1 MKTFLHEFKQKY
13 IPDLS
18 SRRYLTT
25 RETLRRYFLNRH
37 LPYRRYSL
45 SDLKERRKDILF
57 ILGSNRSINEI
68 TDEEWAEIGKHD
80 SLGFNY
86 WIFHKFVPTYFSLE
100 YGSDSEVNNYHM
112 DCIQRRFNDY
122 KNTIFLVHSRERRRG
137 MSPWLLPEYYP
148 PNPHT
153 FFYTFPHLVKCPAER
168 PFRREDFKNSIF
180 YRGSLNLHLH
190 VARLIGYRCIVLVGC
205 EMDSSTTF
213 YENYPEAQWI
223 FQIDGYVPSKEER
236 AKIKYGGAYDSKGK
250 HNFIKLILAINK
262 YVLQPEGIKLYVY
275 NKKSLL
281 YPEIPLFRFD

>member
-1 MKTFLHEFKQKY
+1 MKKLLHEFYQKF

-18 SRRYLTT
+18 SRRFLPIG
-25 RETLRRYFLNRH
+25 ETLRRYYYNRNIPFTKH
-37 LPYRRYSL
+37 SL
-45 SDLKERRKDILF
+45 SDLRKKRKDILF

-68 TDEEWAEIGKHD
+68 TDREWTEIGKHD

-100 YGSDSEVNNYHM
+100 YGSDPEVNKYHM
-112 DCIQRRFNDY
+112 ECLQRRVTDY
-122 KNTIFLVHSRERRRG
+122 KNTIFFVHSRERRRG

-153 FFYTFPHLVKCPAER
+153 FFYTFPPLVKCPVER
-168 PFRREDFKNSIF
+168 PFRCEDFKSSIF
-180 YRGSLNLHLH
+180 YRGSLNLNLH
-190 VARLIGYRCIVLVGC
+190 VARLLGYRCIVLVGC
-205 EMDSSTTF
+205 EMDTSTTF
-213 YENYPEAQWI
+213 YEDYPEAQWI
-223 FQIDGYVPSKEER
+223 FQLAGYVPSKEER
-236 AKIKYGGAYDSKGK
+236 GKIKYGGAYDSKGK

-262 YVLQPEGIKLYVY
+262 CVLRPEGIKLYVY